1 MVVVGF
7 SFRFVLIGW
16 VFGFSRQV
24 FLYVS
29 APAVLE
35 LNFVDQAGLEVTE
48 ICLPASALY
57 SLELKVCAT
66 TVAWKERLVS
76 YPHQVGLS
84 ACLWG
89 TVLIVN

>member
-35 LNFVDQAGLEVTE
+35 LNFVDQAGLEVT
-48 ICLPASALY
+48 
-57 SLELKVCAT
+57 
-66 TVAWKERLVS
+66 
-76 YPHQVGLS
+76 
-84 ACLWG
+84 
-89 TVLIVN
+89 

>member
-16 VFGFSRQV
+16 VFGFLRQV

-35 LNFVDQAGLEVTE
+35 LNFVDQAGLEVT
-48 ICLPASALY
+48 
-57 SLELKVCAT
+57 
-66 TVAWKERLVS
+66 
-76 YPHQVGLS
+76 
-84 ACLWG
+84 
-89 TVLIVN
+89 